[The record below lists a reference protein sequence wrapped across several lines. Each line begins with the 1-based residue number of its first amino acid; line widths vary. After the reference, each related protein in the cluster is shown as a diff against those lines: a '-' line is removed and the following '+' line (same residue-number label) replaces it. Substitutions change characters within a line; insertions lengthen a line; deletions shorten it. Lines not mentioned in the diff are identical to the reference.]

1 MKLVFEIEL
10 DVPEADTYAESV
22 YKHNYDNDFIEDDD
36 LAYQL
41 CYDIIKELENNWD
54 DIIPK
59 QIPTKYLKLYNK
71 TIKSLYD
78 NEN

>member
-1 MKLVFEIEL
+1 MKLVFEIEI
-10 DVPEADTYAESV
+10 DVPEADKYAEAV
-22 YKHNYDNDFIEDDD
+22 YKHVYTNDFAEDDD

-41 CYDIIKELENNWD
+41 CYDLIKELEDNWD
-54 DIIPK
+54 NIVAK